1 MRTTRPQ
8 LPGGRS
14 SGYGILRPP
23 ALILRQLASVR
34 ATPEDGCDEIVA
46 GRAIERFL
54 PTRTAP
60 QAKLELPML
69 RFPPETLERPAD
81 ESARQIAC
89 LLFAEPRAEPLP
101 RLDAC
106 RTWGR

>member
-1 MRTTRPQ
+1 
-8 LPGGRS
+8 
-14 SGYGILRPP
+14 
-23 ALILRQLASVR
+23 
-34 ATPEDGCDEIVA
+34 
-46 GRAIERFL
+46 
-54 PTRTAP
+54 
-60 QAKLELPML
+60 ML